1 MTIVIAAGGTGGHL
15 YPAIA
20 LAREFLRRD
29 PTTRILFVGTK
40 RGFEARVLAHEGF
53 ELALITA
60 EPVMGQSPWR
70 TLVGLAAVPLGL
82 IDSLSLL
89 RARRADLVVS
99 VGGYTSP
106 AMVTAAFLMRI
117 PRVILE
123 PNAYPGMAN
132 KVVGRLTQRVFL
144 AFESAAAHFD
154 ARKVRV
160 VGVPLRQAFS
170 EEGEKSVARGE
181 RQPSAQDVGGG
192 SVPAGHEPRASRL
205 LIFGGSQGAKAI
217 NDAMVAALPELADM
231 KATLSIVHQTGE
243 KDHARIAAAYREAGM
258 AAEVLPFIYDMPT
271 ALRSADLV
279 VSRSGATTVAELAA
293 CGKPA
298 ILIPLP
304 QAIYNH
310 QMLNAEAMAKAEGAV
325 VLAQRELT
333 GARLAKTIISILTD
347 PARLS
352 EMSKRSR
359 ALRRTDSAEAIVNEC
374 YALTGR
380 RHENGRAV
388 GATGA

>member
-1 MTIVIAAGGTGGHL
+1 MTIAIAAGGTGGHL
-15 YPAIA
+15 YPAVA

-29 PTTRILFVGTK
+29 PTSRILFVGTQ

-70 TLVGLAAVPLGL
+70 TLVGLASVAFGL
-82 IDSLSLL
+82 IDSLKLL

-106 AMVTAAFLMRI
+106 AMVAAAFLLRI

-132 KVVGRLTQRVFL
+132 KAVGRLAQRVFL

-160 VGVPLRQAFS
+160 VGVPLRQAFY
-170 EEGEKSVARGE
+170 EDGERAVVRGE
-181 RQPSAQDVGGG
+181 PQASVQGAGGE
-192 SVPAGHEPRASRL
+192 SLLPDRRPRPSRL

-243 KDHARIAAAYREAGM
+243 GDHARIAAAYREAGM

-310 QMLNAEAMAKAEGAV
+310 QMLNAEALAKAGGAV
-325 VLAQRELT
+325 VLAQPELT

-347 PARLS
+347 PTRLS
-352 EMSKRSR
+352 EMSRRSR

-374 YALTGR
+374 HALMGR
-380 RHENGRAV
+380 RHENGRAT

>member
-15 YPAIA
+15 YPAVA

-29 PTTRILFVGTK
+29 RSTQILFVGTK
-40 RGFEARVLAHEGF
+40 RGFEAKVLPHEGF

-60 EPVMGQSPWR
+60 EPVMGQSLWQ
-70 TLVGLAAVPLGL
+70 TLVGLTSVPLGL
-82 IDSLSLL
+82 IDSMRLL
-89 RARRADLVVS
+89 RARRPDLVVS

-106 AMVTAAFLMRI
+106 AMVAAAFCMSI

-132 KVVGRLTQRVFL
+132 KAVGRLAQRVFL

-160 VGVPLRQAFS
+160 VGVPLRQAFLM
-170 EEGEKSVARGE
+170 EKAAPASTGA
-181 RQPSAQDVGGG
+181 PTGGQ
-192 SVPAGHEPRASRL
+192 RL
-205 LIFGGSQGAKAI
+205 LVFGGSQGARAI
-217 NDAMVAALPELADM
+217 NDAMIAALPELADM
-231 KATLSIVHQTGE
+231 KKNLSIVHQTGE
-243 KDHARIAAAYREAGM
+243 TDHARVAAAYREAGV

-271 ALRSADLV
+271 VLRNADVV

-310 QMLNAEAMAKAEGAV
+310 QMLNAEVMAKAGAAV
-325 VLAQRELT
+325 VLAQGELT
-333 GARLAKTIISILTD
+333 GARLAKTISSILTD
-347 PARLS
+347 PARVS
-352 EMSKRSR
+352 DMGRKSW
-359 ALRRTDSAEAIVNEC
+359 ALRRPDSAEVIVNEC
-374 YALTGR
+374 YALMGR
-380 RHENGRAV
+380 RHESGRAV